1 MPEGFPRASF
11 LCEKMSK
18 TFVKTIDKCEIWG
31 IINPACN
38 SERNFAEL
46 CKGSTRVSESLCLG
60 SIPSSAAKKKR
71 TPNRVSVFFLSA
83 ENYEKMNLKKA
94 IAFS

>member
-60 SIPSSAAKKKR
+60 SIPSSAAIKKEDIR
-71 TPNRVSVFFLSA
+71 EDVLFFHCC
-83 ENYEKMNLKKA
+83 
-94 IAFS
+94 